1 MANYAIKSIV
11 LLGMLIIS
19 SLFVS
24 SSGARL
30 LLSDQFKT
38 TSVDE
43 HHSPNIMVMR
53 KLGIDDS
60 KMKYYHIRAKTMGGQ
75 KRLSPEGPDPHH
87 HVSPASAPEP
97 QKVT

>member
-38 TSVDE
+38 TSVDDY
-43 HHSPNIMVMR
+43 HMR
-53 KLGIDDS
+53 V
-60 KMKYYHIRAKTMGGQ
+60 KTMDGQ
-75 KRLSPEGPDPHH
+75 KRLSPGGPDPHH
-87 HVSPASAPEP
+87 HASPASAPEP
-97 QKVT
+97 QFQKVT